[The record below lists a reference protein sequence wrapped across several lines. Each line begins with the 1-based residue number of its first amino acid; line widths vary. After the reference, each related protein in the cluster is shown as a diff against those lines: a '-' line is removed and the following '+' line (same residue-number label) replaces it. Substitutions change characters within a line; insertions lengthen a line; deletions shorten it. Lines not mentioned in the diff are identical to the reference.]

1 MYENVMSIIGN
12 YKYENVMSIIGNL
25 VVVFTK
31 IILLVNSSRLS
42 AAHPIRMV
50 PTLMWSTR
58 WVSIQLHSYSICIGI
73 HNPILNIRK
82 GTYL

>member
-1 MYENVMSIIGN
+1 MYANVMSIIGN

-50 PTLMWSTR
+50 PTLM
-58 WVSIQLHSYSICIGI
+58 
-73 HNPILNIRK
+73 
-82 GTYL
+82 